1 MSEII
6 FIINAPPL
14 SFNKS
19 DLYNPE
25 FVDHRLNPFIKS
37 IADSFF
43 LSNHFR
49 KNYRVYFLTEIEEKS
64 YQIVFKG
71 DELRFLGP
79 SFFSAG
85 HLLLR
90 AKNHILDPNSKKGKL
105 TPGILVQKRD
115 IKLIFEKYEK
125 CKWYQIEAFKGS
137 EKNTKLDLTSETNV
151 FLFGFENI
159 TEFNGNITKL
169 SLESIDMDEQIIII
183 NYMIEN
189 VK

>member
-1 MSEII
+1 MSKII
-6 FIINAPPL
+6 FVINAPPL
-14 SFNKS
+14 SFNKT

-25 FVDHRLNPFIKS
+25 FVDNRLNPYIKS

-49 KNYRVYFLTEIEEKS
+49 KDNTVYFLTEFEGDS

-90 AKNHILDPNSKKGKL
+90 AKNHIIDPNSKKGKL
-105 TPGILVQKRD
+105 TPGISVNKRN
-115 IKLIFEKYEK
+115 IKWIFEKYKES
-125 CKWYQIEAFKGS
+125 KWYQIEDFEDLAKDI
-137 EKNTKLDLTSETNV
+137 KLDLTSDTCI

-159 TEFNGNITKL
+159 ADFGGKITKL
-169 SLESIDMDEQIIII
+169 SLGSIDIDEQIIIT
-183 NYMIEN
+183 NYMIES